1 MLENIE
7 ILLTV
12 ENIYL
17 IVNWG
22 IIPFWLMLVFFPNL
36 SVTNF
41 LVNSVIV
48 PLLLSTAYAYL
59 AYKVFLDGNILSGF
73 NLYYG
78 IEDLYAVFSDE
89 LFLLIFWI
97 HFLTLSLFVGAW
109 ISRDSQRYNIS
120 RPITII
126 SLVITYFSGPV
137 GLLIYW
143 LFRIFFAKKINFNE

>member
-59 AYKVFLDGNILSGF
+59 AYKIFLDGNILSGF
-73 NLYYG
+73 NLYNG

-120 RPITII
+120 KPITVI

-137 GLLIYW
+137 GLFIYW

>member
-73 NLYYG
+73 NLYNG

-109 ISRDSQRYNIS
+109 ISRDSQRYSIS
-120 RPITII
+120 KPITMI
-126 SLVITYFSGPV
+126 SLVITYFSGPI
-137 GLLIYW
+137 GLLFYW

>member
-17 IVNWG
+17 IINWG

-48 PLLLSTAYAYL
+48 PLLLSAAYAYL
-59 AYKVFLDGNILSGF
+59 AYQIFLDGNILSGF

-120 RPITII
+120 KPITMI

-137 GLLIYW
+137 GLLFYW

>member
-7 ILLTV
+7 ILLSV
-12 ENIYL
+12 ENLYL

-22 IIPFWLMLVFFPNL
+22 IIPFWLLLVFFPSL
-36 SVTNF
+36 SITNF

-48 PLLLSTAYAYL
+48 PLLLSAAYAFL
-59 AYKVFLDGNILSGF
+59 AYQIFLDGNILSGF

-109 ISRDSQRYNIS
+109 TSRDSQRYNIS
-120 RPITII
+120 KPITII

>member
-120 RPITII
+120 KPITII
-126 SLVITYFSGPV
+126 SFGDYI
-137 GLLIYW
+137 
-143 LFRIFFAKKINFNE
+143 LFRPCWAFDLLVV

>member
-17 IVNWG
+17 IINWG
-22 IIPFWLMLVFFPNL
+22 IIPFWLMLVFLPNL
-36 SVTNF
+36 SITNF
-41 LVNSVIV
+41 LVNSVII

-59 AYKVFLDGNILSGF
+59 AYKIFLDGNILSGF

-120 RPITII
+120 KPITII

>member
-17 IVNWG
+17 IINWG

-48 PLLLSTAYAYL
+48 PLLLSAAYAYL
-59 AYKVFLDGNILSGF
+59 AYQIFLDGNILSGF

-120 RPITII
+120 KPITII

>member
-120 RPITII
+120 KPITII

>member
-17 IVNWG
+17 IINWG

-73 NLYYG
+73 NLYNG

-120 RPITII
+120 KPIMII

-137 GLLIYW
+137 GLLFYW

>member
-17 IVNWG
+17 IINWG
-22 IIPFWLMLVFFPNL
+22 IIPFWLMLVFLPNL
-36 SVTNF
+36 SITNF
-41 LVNSVIV
+41 LVNSVII

-59 AYKVFLDGNILSGF
+59 AYQIFLDGNILSGF

-109 ISRDSQRYNIS
+109 ISRDSQRYSIS
-120 RPITII
+120 KPITMI
-126 SLVITYFSGPV
+126 SLVITYFSGPI
-137 GLLIYW
+137 GLLFYW

>member
-17 IVNWG
+17 IINWG

-48 PLLLSTAYAYL
+48 PLLLSAAYAYL
-59 AYKVFLDGNILSGF
+59 AYQIFLDGNILSGF

-109 ISRDSQRYNIS
+109 ISRDSQRYSIS
-120 RPITII
+120 KPITMI
-126 SLVITYFSGPV
+126 SLVITYFSGPI
-137 GLLIYW
+137 GLLFYW

>member
-17 IVNWG
+17 IINWG

-59 AYKVFLDGNILSGF
+59 AYKIFLDGNILSGF
-73 NLYYG
+73 NLYNG

-109 ISRDSQRYNIS
+109 ISRDSRRYNIS
-120 RPITII
+120 KPITMI

-137 GLLIYW
+137 GLLFYW
-143 LFRIFFAKKINFNE
+143 SFRIFFSKKINFNE

>member
-12 ENIYL
+12 ENLYL

-36 SVTNF
+36 SITNF

-59 AYKVFLDGNILSGF
+59 AYKIFLDGNILSGF
-73 NLYYG
+73 NLYNG

-120 RPITII
+120 KPITII

>member
-22 IIPFWLMLVFFPNL
+22 IIPFWLMLIFFPNL

-59 AYKVFLDGNILSGF
+59 AYQ
-73 NLYYG
+73 
-78 IEDLYAVFSDE
+78 
-89 LFLLIFWI
+89 IF
-97 HFLTLSLFVGAW
+97 
-109 ISRDSQRYNIS
+109 
-120 RPITII
+120 
-126 SLVITYFSGPV
+126 
-137 GLLIYW
+137 
-143 LFRIFFAKKINFNE
+143 

>member
-73 NLYYG
+73 NLYNG

-109 ISRDSQRYNIS
+109 ISRDSQRYSIS
-120 RPITII
+120 KPITMI

-137 GLLIYW
+137 GLLFYW

>member
-17 IVNWG
+17 IINLG

-48 PLLLSTAYAYL
+48 PLLLSAAYAYL
-59 AYKVFLDGNILSGF
+59 AYQIFLDGNILSGF

-109 ISRDSQRYNIS
+109 ISRDSQRYSIS
-120 RPITII
+120 KPITMI

-137 GLLIYW
+137 GLLFYW

>member
-17 IVNWG
+17 IINWG

-59 AYKVFLDGNILSGF
+59 AYKIFLDGNILSGF
-73 NLYYG
+73 NLYNG

-109 ISRDSQRYNIS
+109 ISRDSQRYSIS
-120 RPITII
+120 KPITMI
-126 SLVITYFSGPV
+126 SLVITYFSGPI
-137 GLLIYW
+137 GLLFYW

>member
-59 AYKVFLDGNILSGF
+59 AYKIFLDGNILSGF
-73 NLYYG
+73 NLYNG

-109 ISRDSQRYNIS
+109 ISRDSQRYSIS
-120 RPITII
+120 KPITMI

-137 GLLIYW
+137 GLFIYW

>member
-17 IVNWG
+17 IINWG

-48 PLLLSTAYAYL
+48 PLLLSAAYAYL
-59 AYKVFLDGNILSGF
+59 AYQIFLDGNILSGF

>member
-59 AYKVFLDGNILSGF
+59 AYKIFLDGNILSGF
-73 NLYYG
+73 NLYNG

-120 RPITII
+120 KPITMI

-137 GLLIYW
+137 GLLFYW

>member
-17 IVNWG
+17 IINWG
-22 IIPFWLMLVFFPNL
+22 IIPFWLMLIFFPNL

-41 LVNSVIV
+41 LVSSVIV
-48 PLLLSTAYAYL
+48 PLLLSAAYAYL
-59 AYKVFLDGNILSGF
+59 AYQIFLDGNILSGF
-73 NLYYG
+73 NLYNG
-78 IEDLYAVFSDE
+78 IDDLYAVFSDE

-109 ISRDSQRYNIS
+109 ISRDSKRYNIS
-120 RPITII
+120 KPITVI

-143 LFRIFFAKKINFNE
+143 LIRMFFAKRINFNE

>member
-17 IVNWG
+17 IINWG

-59 AYKVFLDGNILSGF
+59 AYKIFLDGNILSGF
-73 NLYYG
+73 NLYNG

-120 RPITII
+120 KPITMI

-137 GLLIYW
+137 GLLFYW

>member
-48 PLLLSTAYAYL
+48 PLLLSAAYAYL
-59 AYKVFLDGNILSGF
+59 AYQIFLDGNILSGF

-109 ISRDSQRYNIS
+109 ISRDSQRYSIS
-120 RPITII
+120 KPITMI

-137 GLLIYW
+137 GLLFYW

>member
-59 AYKVFLDGNILSGF
+59 AYKIFLDGNILSGF
-73 NLYYG
+73 NLYNG

-120 RPITII
+120 KPITII
-126 SLVITYFSGPV
+126 SLVMTYFSGPV

>member
-48 PLLLSTAYAYL
+48 PLLLSTAYSYL
-59 AYKVFLDGNILSGF
+59 AYKIFLDGNILSGF
-73 NLYYG
+73 NLYNG

-120 RPITII
+120 KPITII

>member
-22 IIPFWLMLVFFPNL
+22 VIPFWLMLVFFPNL
-36 SVTNF
+36 AITKF
-41 LVNSVIV
+41 LVNGVIV
-48 PLLLSTAYAYL
+48 PLLLSAAYTFL
-59 AYKVFLDGNILSGF
+59 AYQIFLDGNIFSGF

-120 RPITII
+120 KPITII

>member
-17 IVNWG
+17 IINWG

-73 NLYYG
+73 NLYNG

-109 ISRDSQRYNIS
+109 ISRDSQRYSIS
-120 RPITII
+120 KPITMI
-126 SLVITYFSGPV
+126 SLVITYFSGPI
-137 GLLIYW
+137 GLLFYW

>member
-7 ILLTV
+7 ILLSV
-12 ENIYL
+12 ENLYL

-22 IIPFWLMLVFFPNL
+22 IIPFWLLLVFFPSL
-36 SVTNF
+36 SLTNF

-48 PLLLSTAYAYL
+48 PLLLSAAYAFL
-59 AYKVFLDGNILSGF
+59 AYQIFLDGNILSGF
-73 NLYYG
+73 NLYNG
-78 IEDLYAVFSDE
+78 IEDLYVVFSDE

-120 RPITII
+120 KPITII

>member
-12 ENIYL
+12 ENLYL

-59 AYKVFLDGNILSGF
+59 AYKIFLDGNILSGF
-73 NLYYG
+73 NLYNG

-120 RPITII
+120 KPITII

>member
-73 NLYYG
+73 NLDYG

-120 RPITII
+120 KPITII

>member
-59 AYKVFLDGNILSGF
+59 AYKIFLDGNILSGF
-73 NLYYG
+73 NLYNG

-109 ISRDSQRYNIS
+109 ISRDSQRYSIS
-120 RPITII
+120 KPITMI
-126 SLVITYFSGPV
+126 SLVITYFSGPI
-137 GLLIYW
+137 GLLFYW

>member
-17 IVNWG
+17 VVNWG

-36 SVTNF
+36 TVTNF

-48 PLLLSTAYAYL
+48 PLLLSTAYSYL
-59 AYKVFLDGNILSGF
+59 AYKIFLDGNILSGF
-73 NLYYG
+73 NLYNG

-120 RPITII
+120 KPITII

>member
-22 IIPFWLMLVFFPNL
+22 VVPFWLMLVFFPNL
-36 SVTNF
+36 ALTNF

-59 AYKVFLDGNILSGF
+59 AYKIFLDGNILSGF
-73 NLYYG
+73 NLYNG

-120 RPITII
+120 KPITII

-137 GLLIYW
+137 GLLFYW

>member
-17 IVNWG
+17 IINWG
-22 IIPFWLMLVFFPNL
+22 IIPFWLMLIFFPNL

-48 PLLLSTAYAYL
+48 PLLLSAAYAYL
-59 AYKVFLDGNILSGF
+59 AYQTFQDGNILSGF
-73 NLYYG
+73 NLYNG
-78 IEDLYAVFSDE
+78 IDDLYAVFSDE

-109 ISRDSQRYNIS
+109 ISRDSQRYSIS
-120 RPITII
+120 KPITMI

-137 GLLIYW
+137 GLLFYW

>member
-17 IVNWG
+17 IINWG

-36 SVTNF
+36 SITNF
-41 LVNSVIV
+41 LVNSVIM

-59 AYKVFLDGNILSGF
+59 AYKIFLDGNILSGF
-73 NLYYG
+73 NLYNG
-78 IEDLYAVFSDE
+78 IEDLYTVFSDE

-120 RPITII
+120 KPITII

-137 GLLIYW
+137 GLFIYW

>member
-59 AYKVFLDGNILSGF
+59 AYKIFLDGNILSGF
-73 NLYYG
+73 NLYNG
-78 IEDLYAVFSDE
+78 IEDLYTVFSDE

-120 RPITII
+120 KPIMII

-137 GLLIYW
+137 GLLFYW

>member
-17 IVNWG
+17 IINWG

-48 PLLLSTAYAYL
+48 PLLLSAAYAYL
-59 AYKVFLDGNILSGF
+59 AYQIFLDGNILSGF

-109 ISRDSQRYNIS
+109 ISRDSQRYSIS
-120 RPITII
+120 KPITMI

-137 GLLIYW
+137 GLLFYW

>member
-17 IVNWG
+17 VVNWG

-120 RPITII
+120 KPITII